1 MARRHD
7 DHGMKPWP
15 RTPKNLETFDPTE
28 FKDIQAWHAARL
40 KVARSL
46 GWPRLTEAR
55 GMVRV
60 RRNGRVL

>member
-1 MARRHD
+1 
-7 DHGMKPWP
+7 MKPWP